1 MIAGMPPGT
10 GVHSDGAILDG
21 VLERITFANPET
33 GYTIARIDPGRG
45 GPDMIT
51 AVGPLLGAQVGESLR
66 MRGRWTSHPK
76 YGKQFE
82 VHSYTTVLPATA
94 AGIQRYLGS
103 GLIKGIGP
111 VMAERM
117 VNRFGVDIMHIIE
130 DSPGR
135 LIEVEGLGPKR
146 TAMITAAWAEQK
158 AIKEV
163 MIFLQGVGVSTSLA
177 VRIYKK
183 YGDASI
189 SVVRA
194 EPYRLASDVWGI
206 GFKTADTIAA
216 AVGIA
221 RDSPERI
228 KAGLA
233 YTLSEAADDGH
244 CYLPAPNLI
253 ADAAKILDVPA
264 ELITP
269 CLDEL
274 AAAEGVVREAVP
286 ASAGTDPQVPAVYLP
301 PFYQAERSL
310 ASSLLRLLAARED
323 RLAAFTSVDWDK
335 VLGWLR
341 GRTGSSLAP
350 EQEEAVRLAL
360 TSRIAVLTGGPGC
373 GKSFTVRSVVELAR
387 AKGARIIL
395 AAPTGRAAKRLAE
408 LTGHEAA
415 TIHRLLQL
423 RPGGEPSFDAA
434 TPLDADLV
442 VVDET
447 SMVDV
452 ILANKLVKAVPPGA
466 HLLLVG
472 DVDQLPSVG
481 AGEVLRD
488 LLSAGSLP
496 VVRLRRI
503 FRQAQQSGIVI
514 NAHRINDGQ
523 PPGLTGFADFF
534 WFSCE
539 EAEQTAEL
547 VVDIV
552 ARRIPARFGL
562 DPRRDVQVL
571 CPMHRGPTGAG
582 NLNTLLQEAL
592 TPFREGQQERRYG
605 GRVFRIGDKVTQLR
619 NNYEKGA
626 AGVFNGTVGV
636 VTGMSL
642 DDHTLTVLTD
652 EDEKVDYGFDELD
665 ELAHAYAVTIH
676 RSQGSE
682 YPAVVIP
689 LTMGSWMMLQRN
701 LLYTGVTRA
710 RKLVVLAGS
719 RRALAV
725 AVRTRGA
732 GRRHTSL
739 GYRLR
744 LHRAQPEQQ
753 AGRRDG
759 RGTGHE
765 QRDASCGR
773 GDRLQDPGPV
783 DAADGP
789 EQLPLGHRLA
799 RTDGRLPPA
808 LVLTAQPQE
817 AAKMSRRPVRAG
829 ARGRVVGHAERRED
843 PVEPADVRVDGGPF
857 DEAAAAGFGDDGRDA
872 GGGRSRAG
880 GAADR
885 TVRTRFLADDV
896 AEPVRGGQLAGPG
909 LGRARVVERERLKRL
924 DHVAGVHVDQ
934 RIGARDEL
942 RECRVRQPVG
952 ESPRRVAREAPVEV
966 LAVVG
971 HDERAAGA
979 ERGQVQHRHRDNPAA
994 QFPFLEAPGPLAD
1007 AGSRRVLRA
1016 VHSGQDGEPRAVA
1029 GAGQLDD
1036 GYLQAGQRERVTA
1049 RGRGHASVLH
1059 G

>member
-1 MIAGMPPGT
+1 MRSPDGMIVRMPAGTP
-10 GVHSDGAILDG
+10 VHRDIAVLDG
-21 VLERITFANPET
+21 VLERVTFANPET
-33 GYTIARIDPGRG
+33 GYTIARIDAGRG
-45 GPDMIT
+45 PDLIT
-51 AVGPLLGAQVGESLR
+51 VVGPLLGAQVGESLR

-82 VHSYTTVLPATA
+82 VHSYTTVLPATTQ
-94 AGIQRYLGS
+94 GIQRYLGS

-117 VNRFGVDIMHIIE
+117 VAHFGVDIMHVIE
-130 DSPGR
+130 DAPGR
-135 LIEVEGLGPKR
+135 LIEVDGLGPKR

-183 YGDASI
+183 YGDESI

-216 AVGIA
+216 SVGIA

-274 AAAEGVVREAVP
+274 AAAEGVVRETVP
-286 ASAGTDPQVPAVYLP
+286 AAAAVASAQAAPQVPAVYLP
-301 PFYQAERSL
+301 PFYQAERAL
-310 ASSLLRLLAARED
+310 AQALLRLLAAGRD
-323 RLAAFTSVDWDK
+323 RLSGFAAVDWDK
-335 VLGWLR
+335 ALGWLR
-341 GRTGSSLAP
+341 GRTGAPLAP

-360 TSRIAVLTGGPGC
+360 TSRVAVLTGGPGC

-387 AKGARIIL
+387 AKGAKVVL

-423 RPGGEPSFDAA
+423 RPGGEPSFDASS
-434 TPLDADLV
+434 PLDADLV

-452 ILANKLVKAVPPGA
+452 ILANKLVKAIAPGA

-488 LLSAGSLP
+488 LLAAGTLP
-496 VVRLRRI
+496 VVRLTKI

-514 NAHRINDGQ
+514 NAHRINAGQ
-523 PPGLTGFADFF
+523 PPGLREFGDFF
-534 WFSCE
+534 MFACD
-539 EAEQTAEL
+539 EADDTAPL

-571 CPMHRGPTGAG
+571 CPMHRGPAGAG
-582 NLNTLLQEAL
+582 NLNLLLQEAL
-592 TPFREGQQERRYG
+592 TPFADGQPERRYG
-605 GRVFRIGDKVTQLR
+605 GRVFRVGDKVTQLR

-626 AGVFNGTVGV
+626 AGIFNGTVGV
-636 VTGMSL
+636 VTGLSVEE
-642 DDHTLTVLTD
+642 HTLTVLTD

-701 LLYTGVTRA
+701 LLYTAVTRA
-710 RKLVVLAGS
+710 KKLVVLAGS

-725 AVRTRGA
+725 AIRTKGA
-732 GRRHTSL
+732 GRRHTAL
-739 GYRLR
+739 DYRLR
-744 LHRAQPEQQ
+744 A
-753 AGRRDG
+753 
-759 RGTGHE
+759 
-765 QRDASCGR
+765 
-773 GDRLQDPGPV
+773 
-783 DAADGP
+783 
-789 EQLPLGHRLA
+789 
-799 RTDGRLPPA
+799 
-808 LVLTAQPQE
+808 
-817 AAKMSRRPVRAG
+817 
-829 ARGRVVGHAERRED
+829 
-843 PVEPADVRVDGGPF
+843 
-857 DEAAAAGFGDDGRDA
+857 
-872 GGGRSRAG
+872 
-880 GAADR
+880 
-885 TVRTRFLADDV
+885 
-896 AEPVRGGQLAGPG
+896 
-909 LGRARVVERERLKRL
+909 
-924 DHVAGVHVDQ
+924 
-934 RIGARDEL
+934 
-942 RECRVRQPVG
+942 
-952 ESPRRVAREAPVEV
+952 
-966 LAVVG
+966 
-971 HDERAAGA
+971 
-979 ERGQVQHRHRDNPAA
+979 
-994 QFPFLEAPGPLAD
+994 
-1007 AGSRRVLRA
+1007 
-1016 VHSGQDGEPRAVA
+1016 
-1029 GAGQLDD
+1029 
-1036 GYLQAGQRERVTA
+1036 
-1049 RGRGHASVLH
+1049 
-1059 G
+1059 